1 MKPPRAPHKQF
12 DATGKRFPVR
22 TCAVCRQRLPQ
33 STLLRIA
40 RDASNLIQ
48 LDEKRRLSGRGQYIC
63 NNPACRTEKALM
75 RISRADATRLST
87 ELEAWF
93 NHPQENPYEKL
104 IRSEEGERQKA
115 KGEREEHA

>member
-1 MKPPRAPHKQF
+1 MKPARAPQKKAPHKQF

-40 RDASNLIQ
+40 RDASNVVK
-48 LDEKRRLSGRGQYIC
+48 LDPKRQVPGRGQYVC
-63 NNPACRTEKALM
+63 STPACRTEKALM

-93 NHPQENPYEKL
+93 NNTQEKPYEKL
-104 IRSEEGERQKA
+104 IPIQKV
-115 KGEREEHA
+115 KG